1 MYILMTIKVS
11 VMAKSRYSV
20 QPRRKIIPHV
30 SSRIIITSLKPSICK
45 KREFMRYTVK
55 HNPDTHR
62 LTVHS
67 LYRFDHATLPLQD
80 LHTLRDRHSLKWSKW
95 IRKHQK
101 VRFKSKM
108 NRLKGNKFRDRRES
122 AYDVQTELQTLTLPS
137 INSHC
142 SFPKDLSGTTSRS
155 NMIVLLKSFRAL
167 FYLDNKRIRGVS
179 CKIFCKIA
187 ITSFRP

>member
-45 KREFMRYTVK
+45 KREFTRYTVK

-67 LYRFDHATLPLQD
+67 LYRFDHTTLPLQD

-122 AYDVQTELQTLTLPS
+122 AYDVQT
-137 INSHC
+137 
-142 SFPKDLSGTTSRS
+142 
-155 NMIVLLKSFRAL
+155 AL
-167 FYLDNKRIRGVS
+167 
-179 CKIFCKIA
+179 
-187 ITSFRP
+187 

>member
-1 MYILMTIKVS
+1 
-11 VMAKSRYSV
+11 MAKSRYSV

-67 LYRFDHATLPLQD
+67 LYRFDHTTLPLQD

-95 IRKHQK
+95 IRKYQK

-108 NRLKGNKFRDRRES
+108 NRLKGNKFREAGKRLWCTNCI
-122 AYDVQTELQTLTLPS
+122 ANINITKYKLP
-137 INSHC
+137 
-142 SFPKDLSGTTSRS
+142 
-155 NMIVLLKSFRAL
+155 LLISQGSFRNDFEIQHDYASQK
-167 FYLDNKRIRGVS
+167 FKS
-179 CKIFCKIA
+179 
-187 ITSFRP
+187 SFLPR